1 MFDVCIIGGGAAGL
15 MLARS
20 LPDCYSIAVLTKQ
33 DAGTGNTVYA
43 QGGIAASLSFDDR
56 PESHAADTLLAAAE
70 HADAERVEILVRE
83 GSDMMKR
90 LIAEGLPFDAD
101 QHGSPVLGMEGAHSI
116 RRILHAGGDQTGN
129 RLMHFLIEETAGKA
143 TRFAYHQALELIVE
157 DGRCTGVL
165 VSDGDGERGEIRA
178 RHVVLATGGIGQL
191 YKETSNSPVA
201 TGDGLSLAYH
211 AGAVLED
218 LEFVQFHPT
227 VLTIN
232 GESRGLISEAVRGEG
247 AFLIDANGTRI
258 MDGLH
263 PLMELAPRDVVAR
276 AIEWHWQQKG
286 PVFLDARQLDGF
298 AQRFPSI
305 HANCLR
311 NGLDPA
317 IDLLPVRPGAHFHM
331 GGVQTDSVG
340 ATSVPGLFAIGE
352 VASTGVHGA
361 NRLASNS
368 LLEGLVFGKRLAE
381 FICKSAVP
389 ETDLS
394 VNLEK
399 LHPHK
404 MDSTFN
410 PINETD
416 MKDRM
421 TRLAGILRHPEEL
434 KNFIQAHPVPT
445 VMLRDYPTKVISQ
458 IHRATASSLIA
469 TAALLRTESRGGH
482 YRIDCPE
489 PNDEW
494 TGKVIELSKGGA
506 SIRERQIT
514 LKETVL

>member
-1 MFDVCIIGGGAAGL
+1 
-15 MLARS
+15 
-20 LPDCYSIAVLTKQ
+20 
-33 DAGTGNTVYA
+33 
-43 QGGIAASLSFDDR
+43 
-56 PESHAADTLLAAAE
+56 
-70 HADAERVEILVRE
+70 
-83 GSDMMKR
+83 
-90 LIAEGLPFDAD
+90 
-101 QHGSPVLGMEGAHSI
+101 
-116 RRILHAGGDQTGN
+116 
-129 RLMHFLIEETAGKA
+129 
-143 TRFAYHQALELIVE
+143 
-157 DGRCTGVL
+157 
-165 VSDGDGERGEIRA
+165 
-178 RHVVLATGGIGQL
+178 
-191 YKETSNSPVA
+191 
-201 TGDGLSLAYH
+201 
-211 AGAVLED
+211 
-218 LEFVQFHPT
+218 
-227 VLTIN
+227 
-232 GESRGLISEAVRGEG
+232 
-247 AFLIDANGTRI
+247 
-258 MDGLH
+258 
-263 PLMELAPRDVVAR
+263 
-276 AIEWHWQQKG
+276 
-286 PVFLDARQLDGF
+286 
-298 AQRFPSI
+298 
-305 HANCLR
+305 
-311 NGLDPA
+311 
-317 IDLLPVRPGAHFHM
+317 M